1 MYITKYNPSLVNV
14 FDNLFENYLSESQV
28 SKVNKF
34 LPHVDIV
41 EAEKEFEIHAAI
53 PGINKEDFKIEI
65 DKKVLTLSG
74 ERKFVNEESGKN
86 FKSIETK
93 YGKFSRSFT
102 LPENIDSEK
111 IEASYENG
119 ILKISIPKSEI
130 IETKKVISIK

>member
-1 MYITKYNPSLVNV
+1 MYIAKYNPSLVNV

-130 IETKKVISIK
+130 IETKKVVFIK

>member
-65 DKKVLTLSG
+65 DKKILTLSG
-74 ERKFVNEESGKN
+74 ERKFVNEESSKN
-86 FKSIETK
+86 FKSIETN

-130 IETKKVISIK
+130 IETKKVVSIK

>member
-130 IETKKVISIK
+130 IETKKVVSIK